1 MNLKK
6 TILISLF
13 YFIIIGGV
21 FFISKYFIL
30 EETENIKDLATQSV
44 VSGSLGTVVLTYM
57 LRRWANKK

>member
-44 VSGSLGTVVLTYM
+44 VSGLLGTVVLTYM